1 MTVTSKSRSSTL
13 RSGII
18 HGSNINEHQPSND
31 GQFNSMLELINI
43 PILFSDKEDIIFE
56 QYLNDHGKI
65 LSMIY
70 ENTSD
75 ALALIN
81 VDDERNF
88 SFLSVNQK
96 FIEIGRITKEICIGK
111 KIDEI
116 FPADIIH
123 SLYSSIRWL
132 IKNKKILN
140 KEIMLNIQNEN
151 HYFDTS
157 LIPILSIE
165 GKCIYILMVAKDLT
179 EQKIKENELIKA
191 KEEAEESNRLKA
203 ALLANMSHEVRT
215 PLIAILG
222 FAELLEE
229 DLDNPD
235 HHQLA
240 QYIRTSGKRLLRT
253 LNSIIELS
261 CLEADKTEIYKT
273 KLNLNDTLQQLA
285 KRFQP
290 EAETKGL
297 FFETII
303 NTTDVSLHLDQAL
316 FSQIMINLIDNAIKF
331 TKTGGVKI
339 IVDKE
344 IEGSKTYT
352 AIKVI
357 DTGIGISKNNLKAI
371 FQEFKQESEGWGRS
385 HEGMGLGL
393 SLVKRMTE
401 LMSGNVF
408 VQSEKHKGS
417 TFTVKFLCTSETSN
431 EDNDLIFDMNNDN
444 TQDTIKE
451 IPNILVVEDNEL
463 NRKLTQLYL
472 KNIYNV
478 ELAEEAVSA
487 LRLIKEKQY
496 DAILMDINLGDGMN
510 GVDALTEIRNL
521 PLYKKTPVFALTGYA
536 MGFDKQNL
544 LNCGFTGYL
553 AKPFEKNQLLKLL
566 SDILATDN

>member
-1 MTVTSKSRSSTL
+1 MMVTSKHNSSTL
-13 RSGII
+13 SNGII
-18 HGSNINEHQPSND
+18 DGSNINKHQLSSD
-31 GQFNSMLELINI
+31 GPFNSLLEQN
-43 PILFSDKEDIIFE
+43 
-56 QYLNDHGKI
+56 LNDHGKI

-96 FIEIGRITKEICIGK
+96 FIKIGGITKEICIGK

-116 FPADIIH
+116 FPADIMH
-123 SLYSSIRWL
+123 SLYRSIRWL
-132 IKNKKILN
+132 MKNKKPLN
-140 KEIMLNIQNEN
+140 KEIMLNLQNEN
-151 HYFDTS
+151 YYFDAS
-157 LIPILSIE
+157 LIPILSME
-165 GKCIYILMVAKDLT
+165 GKCISILMVAHDLT
-179 EQKIKENELIKA
+179 ERKIKENELLKA

-203 ALLANMSHEVRT
+203 TLLANMNHEVRT
-215 PLIAILG
+215 PLTAILG
-222 FAELLEE
+222 FAEFLEE
-229 DLDNPD
+229 DLNNPD
-235 HHQLA
+235 NRQLA

-261 CLEADKTEIYKT
+261 RLEADKIEIYKT
-273 KLNLNDTLQQLA
+273 KLNMNDTLQQLA

-290 EAETKGL
+290 EAEMKGL

-303 NTTDVSLHLDQAL
+303 NTTDVSFHLDQAL

-339 IVDKE
+339 IVDNE
-344 IEGSKTYT
+344 IEGNKTYI

-357 DTGIGISKNNLKAI
+357 DTGIGISKNNLKTI

-431 EDNDLIFDMNNDN
+431 EDSDLIFDMNNDN

-566 SDILATDN
+566 SDILSTAN